1 MTCLKGS
8 AKFGIRS
15 TCYYFDADVVRLKK
29 VEFLT
34 PPMLCATLQWTH
46 AFNSI
51 YSLLYFFPLP
61 IQAWSPLQHT
71 KKFYLHFI
79 CSTFFVF
86 HSWSF
91 PISLFFFNHWIM
103 GFFILHLTIFLSLD
117 WLISISKLLLCLP
130 CKLTFM
136 NDKCF
141 IQDMQNLQ
149 RIDIVDMVE
158 GLYRL
163 KMFPLSLNKECNS
176 SSTINSVFSSIS
188 TLFNSVFEGGY

>member
-91 PISLFFFNHWIM
+91 PLFF
-103 GFFILHLTIFLSLD
+103 LALIFLQSLILKIEPTD
-117 WLISISKLLLCLP
+117 FSLHVIPLITCL
-130 CKLTFM
+130 
-136 NDKCF
+136 
-141 IQDMQNLQ
+141 I
-149 RIDIVDMVE
+149 
-158 GLYRL
+158 
-163 KMFPLSLNKECNS
+163 
-176 SSTINSVFSSIS
+176 
-188 TLFNSVFEGGY
+188 FNYPFFFKIW